1 MLAGPCEELLGSLK
15 RLYTNPEFSDL
26 SINSTCKNYPVH
38 KAVVCS
44 RSHYIAEQCRNA
56 ILTAAQAGTV
66 DVKDDDPEAVHLV
79 IEYLYNLDYS
89 DNPPDEVK
97 QASGHTNGDVPTDED
112 ELTAESPVLVANGFH
127 GAEGQLPTKEPN
139 GTASKDS
146 TSAGLAS
153 PKTEAAPSIA
163 DSIEDFLPIPKLP
176 KKKKKKTTKKDK
188 PADGSTDLPTPTP
201 TPAVPEVDP
210 ISEASKPATAVVEGN
225 PSVNADAEVDVD
237 ADTPPA
243 PEPRASPPPQPAQQQ
258 QQQQQTKLATHAKV
272 YSLSAK
278 YGIAELQALAL
289 GKFEKQARTGWDAA
303 DFTRAARAVYTSP
316 LVGAGGSHARMRD
329 AVTAILHAHKEL
341 WVQGDMQEIM
351 RGELALDLIKRI
363 SEVGN

>member
-1 MLAGPCEELLGSLK
+1 MLAGPCEELLSSLK

-26 SINSTCKNYPVH
+26 NINSTYKSYPVH
-38 KAVVCS
+38 KAVVCP
-44 RSHYIAEQCRNA
+44 RSHYITEQCRNVVP
-56 ILTAAQAGTV
+56 TAAQAGTV

-97 QASGHTNGDVPTDED
+97 QANGHTNGDIPTEEE
-112 ELTAESPVLVANGFH
+112 ELNAESPVLVANGFH
-127 GAEGQLPTKEPN
+127 SAEAQSVTKEPN

-146 TSAGLAS
+146 ASADVAS

-176 KKKKKKTTKKDK
+176 KKKKKKVYKKAT
-188 PADGSTDLPTPTP
+188 PAAEVTSTDLPAAAPAPTATDPDITPEAPKP
-201 TPAVPEVDP
+201 TAAAEP
-210 ISEASKPATAVVEGN
+210 S
-225 PSVNADAEVDVD
+225 PSVTADAEVDAD
-237 ADTPPA
+237 DTPPA
-243 PEPRASPPPQPAQQQ
+243 PDPATPTAP
-258 QQQQQTKLATHAKV
+258 QQQQTKLATHAKV

-289 GKFEKQARTGWDAA
+289 GKFEEQARTGWDAA

-316 LVGAGGSHARMRD
+316 LVGADSHARMRD
-329 AVTAILHAHKEL
+329 VVTAILHAHKEL